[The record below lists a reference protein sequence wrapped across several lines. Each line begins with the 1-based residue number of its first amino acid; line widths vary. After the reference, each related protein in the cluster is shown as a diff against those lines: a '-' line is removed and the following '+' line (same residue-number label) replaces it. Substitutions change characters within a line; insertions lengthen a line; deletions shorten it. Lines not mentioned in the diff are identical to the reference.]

1 MSQSVKREQDRQILA
16 LIKAAGRDGIGYGD
30 LRFGGFTD
38 GKIGGSVVRLIA
50 LGDVFK
56 ATIGHRTVRLFA
68 NIDWSSAYAAER
80 RAVGLRTSTSAGW
93 PAGEK
98 AHYPH
103 HADGSPAY
111 KYTVVPPPHR
121 PDSMPIRT
129 THYQPW

>member
-1 MSQSVKREQDRQILA
+1 MSQFVKREQDRQILA
-16 LIKAAGRDGIGYGD
+16 LIEAAGSEGIGYGD

-50 LGDVFK
+50 LGGVFK
-56 ATIGHRTVRLFA
+56 AAIGHRTVRLFA
-68 NIDWSSAYAAER
+68 RIDWASAYAAER
-80 RAVGLRTSTSAGW
+80 RVVGPRTSASW
-93 PAGEK
+93 PAGEE
-98 AHYPH
+98 AHYPR

-111 KYTVVPPPHR
+111 KHTIVPPPTR